1 MNDSIVLLVQRA
13 AHVTGHA
20 LAAAVS
26 DERLSPAE
34 VNALANLDEPLTVS
48 RLAAAAGVRPTTLT
62 SLLDRLEGRG
72 LLVRRPSRDDRRA
85 LVVELTPAGRDVAD
99 RVRTAVDGLERRAL
113 GSLPAAQRSA
123 FVMALGALTS
133 EET

>member
-1 MNDSIVLLVQRA
+1 
-13 AHVTGHA
+13 
-20 LAAAVS
+20 
-26 DERLSPAE
+26 
-34 VNALANLDEPLTVS
+34 
-48 RLAAAAGVRPTTLT
+48 
-62 SLLDRLEGRG
+62 
-72 LLVRRPSRDDRRA
+72 
-85 LVVELTPAGRDVAD
+85 VVELTPAGRDVAD